1 MTNVGDGIVG
11 ELGREKL
18 SREKLSRGGSSTCV
32 LHELGL
38 HLHDVECAEVGRVG
52 EVH

>member
-18 SREKLSRGGSSTCV
+18 SREKLSRGGI
-32 LHELGL
+32 E
-38 HLHDVECAEVGRVG
+38 HLRTS
-52 EVH
+52 